1 MDELDLLATVRSAP
15 PPTPEVEAR
24 GRARLAAVIADETAR
39 GIRPHLV
46 RAPRG
51 GRWWQLA
58 VSGALAGG
66 LAAGVA
72 VITLASPD
80 ASVPGEA
87 PGTVAAPADVLR
99 DAALVAAAADLAVR
113 DNQFVHVS
121 YLRTAATTV
130 GGPGVPASGGPSSES
145 AGRGSPPAPP
155 GRAVGGS
162 LAWLV
167 DSRQEQ
173 WESADAEG
181 DGLLRLSYSAPRPL
195 PGRSLP
201 PAARRFPDIE
211 VRVAACAPDMRAPSY
226 AYLRGLPTGPGQLRT
241 LVDEEVR
248 KTSTPQDLADP
259 VRRGETVWEMLTA
272 LARAPA
278 APAKLRAAVYTLMA
292 EQTDVRLVPHATD
305 AAGRTG
311 VAVARELPTYGT
323 RMELVF
329 DGKTHQ
335 YLGSRTV
342 TTAAN
347 PHMGYPADTV
357 IESDAL
363 LGTDVV
369 DAPPPAGPN
378 AQTADCGDNRP
389 KGE

>member
-1 MDELDLLATVRSAP
+1 MNELDLLATVRSVP

-24 GRARLAAVIADETAR
+24 GRARLDAVIADETAR
-39 GIRPHLV
+39 SIRPHLV
-46 RAPRG
+46 RARRS

-80 ASVPGEA
+80 AGVPEEA

-99 DAALVAAAADLAVR
+99 DAALVAAAADLTAR
-113 DNQFVHVS
+113 DDQFVHVS
-121 YLRTAATTV
+121 YLRTATTTV
-130 GGPGVPASGGPSSES
+130 GGPGAPASGSPSSGS
-145 AGRGSPPAPP
+145 AGSGSPPAPP
-155 GRAVGGS
+155 ERAVGGDPT
-162 LAWLV
+162 WLV
-167 DSRQEQ
+167 DSRQER
-173 WESADAEG
+173 WESANADG

-195 PGRSLP
+195 PGHSLP

-211 VRVAACAPDMRAPSY
+211 VRVADCAPDMRAPSY
-226 AYLRGLPTGPGQLRT
+226 AYLRGLPTDPGQLRT

-259 VRRGETVWEMLTA
+259 VRRGETTWEMLTA
-272 LARAPA
+272 LAQAPA

-292 EQTDVRLVPHATD
+292 EQTDVRLVPGATD

-311 VAVARELPTYGT
+311 VAVARELPTNGT
-323 RMELVF
+323 QVQLVF
-329 DGKTHQ
+329 DRKTYQ
-335 YLGSRTV
+335 YLGSRTI

-347 PHMGYPADTV
+347 PRMGYPADAV

-363 LGTDVV
+363 LGTEVV
-369 DAPPPAGPN
+369 DAPPPAGPH
-378 AQTADCGDNRP
+378 AQTADCGANRP